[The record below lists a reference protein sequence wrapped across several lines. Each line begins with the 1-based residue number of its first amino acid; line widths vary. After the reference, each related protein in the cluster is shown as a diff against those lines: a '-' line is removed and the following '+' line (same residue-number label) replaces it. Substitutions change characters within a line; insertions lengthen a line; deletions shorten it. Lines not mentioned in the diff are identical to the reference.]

1 MAARARGAAV
11 DACPVDPWLA
21 GLVAVLLLGGFIMV
35 ASASFEISMQRY
47 ADAFQV
53 TRRHG
58 LYLALALAAGLLC
71 LAVPIGF
78 WRRLAPLM
86 PMLAVGLLA
95 LVLVPGVGRAV
106 NGATRWIPLGAFSF
120 QAAEFVK
127 LCMALYLAGYLARH
141 QARLRTSFIA
151 YARPLAV
158 LGAVILLLL
167 AQPDFG
173 TALVLVAAM
182 QGVMFMAGAS
192 WRYILP
198 LAAACAAAAGLLAIL
213 QPYRLE
219 RLASFANPWEH
230 QFDSGYQLTQALIAF
245 GRGEWLGLGLGN
257 SIQKLFFLPEAHT
270 DFLFSIIAE
279 ETGALG
285 AALVIA
291 LFAALVLRLLGI
303 GLAAQRQGLDFH
315 AFLAY
320 GIAMLLGLQA
330 LVNLGVNL
338 GLLPTKG
345 LTLPFMSYGGNSL
358 LVSLAMAALALRIDA
373 ETRAASAAAGG
384 RSGKGGSHA

>member
-1 MAARARGAAV
+1 MSAV
-11 DACPVDPWLA
+11 KAIQSAQDACPVDSGVA
-21 GLVAVLLLGGFIMV
+21 ALVALLMACGFVMV
-35 ASASFEISMQRY
+35 ASASFEISMQSY
-47 ADAFQV
+47 DDPFHV

-58 LYLALALAAGLLC
+58 LYLAVALAAGLAT
-71 LAVPIGF
+71 LALPLRF
-78 WRRLAPLM
+78 WQALAPIL
-86 PMLAVGLLA
+86 PLLAVGLLA
-95 LVLVPGVGRAV
+95 LVLVPGIGRAV

-127 LCMALYLAGYLARH
+127 LFMAIYLAGYLAKTGDAFRSSL
-141 QARLRTSFIA
+141 AVF
-151 YARPLAV
+151 ARPLLA
-158 LGAVILLLL
+158 LGAIVLLLL

-173 TALVLVAAM
+173 TSLVLVAAALA
-182 QGVMFMAGAS
+182 VMFMAGAS
-192 WRYILP
+192 WRHFLP
-198 LAAACAAAAGLLAIL
+198 LAGMAAAAAGLLAIL

-219 RLASFANPWEH
+219 RLVSFANPWEH

-279 ETGALG
+279 ETGAAG
-285 AALVIA
+285 ALLVIC
-291 LFAALVLRLLGI
+291 LFAWLVLRLLRI
-303 GLAAQRQGLDFH
+303 GMAAQRKGLAFH
-315 AFLAY
+315 GYLAY
-320 GIAMLLGLQA
+320 GVAMLLGVQA

-358 LVSLAMAALALRIDA
+358 VVSAMLIALALRAEA
-373 ETRAASAAAGG
+373 ETRHHKGAKGG
-384 RSGKGGSHA
+384 RRHA